1 MHTLRKNI
9 LGKCFP
15 KMAIKLVREFKQ
27 SQQFTITPQLKK
39 SIDLL
44 QLSRLEIINKINSQI
59 EDNPF
64 LKKDYENQTLETFD
78 DMDLFDNLSNEL
90 TLQDHLIGQIDDL
103 KLTISERKIALFI
116 IQSLEENGL
125 LTIDLDEIEE
135 QMEFA
140 YSIKEIKGVLN
151 NIIHNLEPTGIGAR
165 DFKETIYIQLK
176 NKELLYEELEIAS
189 KILFDLQFSNFDDA
203 KDKLEINYSKSSIE
217 NVLKNIKQ
225 CDLSPGLGFES
236 TIMIQPDLEIIQED
250 SQNFNVQFKKENFP
264 MISLDKD
271 LEMQVKDK
279 KNEASKELKEKI
291 SEAKWLIRAI
301 KKRNETVQNVGTL
314 ICKKQADF
322 LSERSAELKPL
333 TNLEIAR
340 ELQISPSTVSRIL
353 RSKYIQTPKGAITM
367 KSLLAYSVSKT
378 RKVTPIQLM
387 QEIQK
392 IILGEKK
399 KLSDQKISDLLN
411 KRGFNLA
418 RRTITKYRKKI
429 DLPSSRNR

>member
-1 MHTLRKNI
+1 
-9 LGKCFP
+9 
-15 KMAIKLVREFKQ
+15 MAIKLVREFKQ

-90 TLQDHLIGQIDDL
+90 TLQDHLISQLDDL

-140 YSIKEIKGVLN
+140 YSIKEIKGVLK

-176 NKELLYEELEIAS
+176 NKELLHEELEIAS

-250 SQNFNVQFKKENFP
+250 NQNFNVQFKKENFP

-367 KSLLAYSVSKT
+367 KSLLACSVSKT